1 MIEVVVD
8 AEHAGA
14 RLDQI
19 VHEAVPGLSRSA
31 AQRLVD
37 DGDVTVDGEARSRST
52 RVQRGQVVVI
62 DQPEAE
68 EVVQEVPEVLEPT
81 ILHEDERLVVV
92 DKPIGLVTHASPGSP
107 GPSLASLLAARGLA
121 AGGEEDRPG
130 IVHRLDKE
138 TSGLL
143 VVARDEETL
152 DALQRM
158 MRAREIEREYVALV
172 HGRPPSIAGRIEAPI
187 GRDPQNRTR
196 RAIDG
201 VGARPAITH
210 FELREAFP
218 DYTLEAVHLE
228 TGRTHQIRVHFAAIG
243 HPVVGDPV
251 YGNSSGEMLGMEH
264 QALHAHRLAFDH
276 PSTGAR
282 IELTSPLPTAFQ
294 AALDR
299 LRGEAAAPRD

>member
-1 MIEVVVD
+1 MIEIVIA
-8 AEHAGA
+8 AEQAGA
-14 RLDQI
+14 RLDQV

-37 DGDVTVDGEARSRST
+37 DGDVTVDGEAKSRST
-52 RVQRGQVVVI
+52 RVQRGQLVVI
-62 DQPEAE
+62 DQPEPE
-68 EVVQEVPEVLEPT
+68 EIVHEVPAVLEPT
-81 ILHEDERLVVV
+81 ILHEDAQLVVV

-107 GPSLASLLAARGLA
+107 GPSLASVLAARGLA
-121 AGGEEDRPG
+121 GGGEDDRPG

-143 VVARDEETL
+143 VVARDAETL
-152 DALQRM
+152 DALQKM
-158 MRAREIEREYVALV
+158 MRKREIEREYVALV

-187 GRDPQNRTR
+187 GRDPVNRTR

-201 VGARPAITH
+201 IGARPAVTH
-210 FELREAFP
+210 FELLEAFP
-218 DYTLEAVHLE
+218 EYTLEAVHLE

-251 YGNSSGEMLGMEH
+251 YGPSSSDTLGLRH

-276 PSTGAR
+276 PATGER
-282 IELTSPLPTAFQ
+282 LELTSPLPGEFQ
-294 AALDR
+294 AALDQ
-299 LRGEAAAPRD
+299 LRAARGSNG

>member
-1 MIEVVVD
+1 MIEVVVA

-14 RLDQI
+14 RLDQV
-19 VHEAVPGLSRSA
+19 VHDAVDGLSRSA

-37 DGDVTVDGEARSRST
+37 EGRVTVDGEAKSRST
-52 RVQRGQVVVI
+52 RVQRGQLVVI
-62 DQPEAE
+62 DQPEP
-68 EVVQEVPEVLEPT
+68 EVVVHAVPAVLEPA
-81 ILHEDERLVVV
+81 ILHEDEHLVVV

-107 GPSLASLLAARGLA
+107 GPSLASVLAARGLA
-121 AGGEEDRPG
+121 GGGEEDRPG

-143 VVARDEETL
+143 VVARDAETL
-152 DALQRM
+152 GALQRM
-158 MRAREIEREYVALV
+158 MRRREIEREYIALV
-172 HGRPPSIAGRIEAPI
+172 HGRPPSLAGRIEAPI
-187 GRDPQNRTR
+187 GRDPINRTR
-196 RAIDG
+196 RAVDG

-210 FELREAFP
+210 FELLEAFP

-251 YGNSSGEMLGMEH
+251 YGPSSSDSLGLEH

-276 PSTGAR
+276 PATGER
-282 IELTSPLPTAFQ
+282 IELTSPLPGEFQ
-294 AALDR
+294 AALDQ
-299 LRGEAAAPRD
+299 LRGAHGSIV

>member
-1 MIEVVVD
+1 MIEIIVA
-8 AEHAGA
+8 AEQAGA
-14 RLDQI
+14 RLDQV

-37 DGDVTVDGEARSRST
+37 DGDVTVDGEAKSRST

-62 DQPEAE
+62 DQPEPE
-68 EVVQEVPEVLEPT
+68 EIVHEVPAVLEPT
-81 ILHEDERLVVV
+81 ILYEDAQLVVV

-107 GPSLASLLAARGLA
+107 GPSLASVLAARGLA
-121 AGGEEDRPG
+121 GGGEEDRPG

-143 VVARDEETL
+143 VVARDAETL

-158 MRAREIEREYVALV
+158 MRRREIEREYVALV

-187 GRDPQNRTR
+187 GRDPVNRTR
-196 RAIDG
+196 RAVDG
-201 VGARPAITH
+201 IGSRPAITH
-210 FELREAFP
+210 FELVEAFP
-218 DYTLEAVHLE
+218 EYTLESVHLE

-251 YGNSSGEMLGMEH
+251 YGPSSSDTLGLRH

-276 PSTGAR
+276 PVTGEP
-282 IELTSPLPTAFQ
+282 IELTSPLPDEFQ
-294 AALDR
+294 RALDQ
-299 LRGEAAAPRD
+299 LRAARGTPS

>member
-1 MIEVVVD
+1 MIEIVVA
-8 AEHAGA
+8 AEQAGA
-14 RLDQI
+14 RLDQV

-37 DGDVTVDGEARSRST
+37 DGDVTVDGEAKSRST
-52 RVQRGQVVVI
+52 RVQRGQLVVI
-62 DQPEAE
+62 DQPEPE
-68 EVVQEVPEVLEPT
+68 EIVHEVPEVLEPT
-81 ILHEDERLVVV
+81 ILHEDAQLVVV

-107 GPSLASLLAARGLA
+107 GPSLASVLAARGLA
-121 AGGEEDRPG
+121 GGGQEDRPG

-143 VVARDEETL
+143 VVARDAETL
-152 DALQRM
+152 DALQKM
-158 MRAREIEREYVALV
+158 MRKREIEREYVALV

-187 GRDPQNRTR
+187 GRDPVNRTR

-201 VGARPAITH
+201 IGARPAVTH
-210 FELREAFP
+210 FELLEAFP
-218 DYTLEAVHLE
+218 EYTLEAVHLE

-251 YGNSSGEMLGMEH
+251 YGPSSSDTLGLRH

-276 PSTGAR
+276 PATGER
-282 IELTSPLPTAFQ
+282 LELTSPLPGEFQ
-294 AALDR
+294 AALDQ
-299 LRGEAAAPRD
+299 LRAARGSNG